1 MSRVT
6 DTILVTK
13 EFDMFAE
20 KLKEINRFFFF
31 SDHSAALTDSEP
43 TGPIGLVSIKDI
55 KLPKGW
61 YGGTKYLQSDIAIG
75 AINYLDIDGFVQY
88 LKTIEWKYPES
99 VQLIVKEEE
108 SDRFRIINLMEVP
121 KQNSGYFGYKNVPEG
136 HVPLPKSCEGKHTI
150 HKSNFPME

>member
-1 MSRVT
+1 MEVIMSRVT

-43 TGPIGLVSIKDI
+43 TGPIGLVTIKDI

-61 YGGTKYLQSDIAIG
+61 YGGTKYLQSDIAIV
-75 AINYLDIDGFVQY
+75 AINYLDIDGFLQY
-88 LKTIEWKYPES
+88 LKTI
-99 VQLIVKEEE
+99 
-108 SDRFRIINLMEVP
+108 D
-121 KQNSGYFGYKNVPEG
+121 
-136 HVPLPKSCEGKHTI
+136 
-150 HKSNFPME
+150 